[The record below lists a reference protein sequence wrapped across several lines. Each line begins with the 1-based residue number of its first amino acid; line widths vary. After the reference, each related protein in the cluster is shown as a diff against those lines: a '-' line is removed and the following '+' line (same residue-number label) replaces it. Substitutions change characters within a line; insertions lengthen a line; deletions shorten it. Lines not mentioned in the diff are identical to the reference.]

1 MLSFSHVRD
10 YIGGKAGGKPQIFLP
25 HIAFYQCMPEWFIT
39 YIHPCSC
46 PFFTDGS
53 KSGIL
58 PAHPYL
64 SGYRVICP
72 CRSCRSGK
80 SIFYFRYG
88 SYFSMTESET
98 PPVYSTRYLPLS
110 LSRATVKSS
119 SLNCRKNCNRSCRF
133 SKVVPAA
140 LMVIENFTR
149 FHAFFPFLNSIPIR

>member
-1 MLSFSHVRD
+1 MLSFSHVCD

-98 PPVYSTRYLPLS
+98 PFLYSFLMSLTAPGAAIFISLSNSWRLSARALLRPPVYSIRYLMGAS
-110 LSRATVKSS
+110 YIK
-119 SLNCRKNCNRSCRF
+119 F
-133 SKVVPAA
+133 
-140 LMVIENFTR
+140 
-149 FHAFFPFLNSIPIR
+149 